1 MALSFL
7 TDNTE
12 ISISPKY
19 LIAFALIASLLHLN
33 VHGNSFYQS
42 NIFAIPLTGLI
53 YLIVMTNIQLLL
65 KLGRTIEIGQSL
77 KSLRAANK
85 FCIFLS
91 FGIIFHGI
99 STSSSSFIEEEH
111 QIWYYLNNTVWIILY
126 TLETRQLLKLKTSK
140 KTVANEASQTFASE
154 SFAWHQFTWAIL
166 FCGHLIGRRL
176 NQTGDKW
183 LNVADIGDWLQME
196 EHRSWNSLFVSVS
209 LLLLHLTC
217 MDFGSIL
224 TNVLTIT
231 ACMLIYFYRT
241 LNGVVYFAGIKPSE
255 WVKRRELAREKI
267 WATI

>member
-7 TDNTE
+7 TSSTE
-12 ISISPKY
+12 IGISPKF
-19 LIAFALIASLLHLN
+19 LIALALIASLFHLN
-33 VHGNSFYQS
+33 VYGNTFYQL
-42 NIFAIPLTGLI
+42 NIFSIPLTGLI
-53 YLIVMTNIQLLL
+53 YLMLITNVQLLV
-65 KLGRTIEIGQSL
+65 KLGQTIEFGQSL
-77 KSLRAANK
+77 KSLRFANK
-85 FCIFLS
+85 FCTFLT

-111 QIWYYLNNTVWIILY
+111 QIWYYLNNTVWLILY
-126 TLETRQLLKLKTSK
+126 MMETKHLLRLKTSK
-140 KTVANEASQTFASE
+140 KAVTNEANRIFASQ
-154 SFAWHQFTWAIL
+154 SYARHQLTWAIL

-196 EHRSWNSLFVSVS
+196 EHRSWNSLFVSAS

-231 ACMLIYFYRT
+231 ACMLIYYYRT
-241 LNGVVYFAGIKPSE
+241 LNGAVYFAGIKPSE
-255 WVKRRELAREKI
+255 
-267 WATI
+267 